1 MGNEVGM
8 GATSGAL
15 SSGATGAVAGAAI
28 GSAILPG
35 VGTVAGIIIGGV
47 VGATY
52 GGIAGGF
59 SGGKA
64 KKAKKYAKM
73 AAAVKRERE
82 ENAVYDQYLQYIR
95 NVRVARS
102 EALLGAVASNAVDSS
117 ASQGGLAGIGS
128 QAAYT
133 IQYTAEDQRLND
145 LYNTYMRLANKNAG
159 KAEDIMKIKEGVD
172 MGVAAVGAAVNIGS
186 LASAKPAA
194 GGNELFKQATK
205 NYMSQ
210 LAQTYPQSGTLTIGP
225 MV

>member
-1 MGNEVGM
+1 MSGEVGK
-8 GATSGAL
+8 GAASGAL
-15 SSGATGAVAGAAI
+15 SSAATGAATGAAI
-28 GSAILPG
+28 GSVVPG
-35 VGTVAGIIIGGV
+35 IGTAVGAAVGAV
-47 VGATY
+47 VGAVY

-102 EALLGAVASNAVDSS
+102 EALLGAVASNAVGSS

-133 IQYTAEDQRLND
+133 IQYTAEDKRLND
-145 LYNTYMRLANKNAG
+145 LYNTYMRLANKNAK
-159 KAEDIMKIKEGVD
+159 KAEDIMDIKEGVD
-172 MGVAAVGAAVNIGS
+172 MGVAAVGAVVNIGS
-186 LASAKPAA
+186 LASTQQAA

-205 NYMSQ
+205 NYASQ
-210 LAQTYPQSGTLTIGP
+210 LSQTLPQSGTLTIGP
-225 MV
+225 IG

>member
-15 SSGATGAVAGAAI
+15 SSAATGAATGAAI
-28 GSAILPG
+28 GSVVPG
-35 VGTVAGIIIGGV
+35 IGTAVGAAVGAV
-47 VGATY
+47 VGAVY

-82 ENAVYDQYLQYIR
+82 ENAIYDQYLQYIR

-102 EALLGAVASNAVDSS
+102 EALLGAVASNAVGSS

-133 IQYTAEDQRLND
+133 IQYTAEDKRLND
-145 LYNTYMRLANKNAG
+145 LYNAYLKLANKNAK
-159 KAEDIMKIKEGVD
+159 KAEDIMEIKEGVD
-172 MGVAAVGAAVNIGS
+172 MGVAAVGAVANIYS
-186 LASAKPAA
+186 FTTNFSSA
-194 GGNELFKQATK
+194 GGNEIAKQALKSHAT
-205 NYMSQ
+205 N

-225 MV
+225 IG

>member
-1 MGNEVGM
+1 MGNEVGV

-15 SSGATGAVAGAAI
+15 SSAATGAATGAAI
-28 GSAILPG
+28 GSIVPG
-35 VGTVAGIIIGGV
+35 VGTLVGAV
-47 VGATY
+47 VGGAIGAVY

-82 ENAVYDQYLQYIR
+82 ENAIYDQYLQYIR

-102 EALLGAVASNAVDSS
+102 EALLGAVASNAVGSS

-133 IQYTAEDQRLND
+133 IQYTAEDKRLND
-145 LYNTYMRLANKNAG
+145 LYNTYLKLANKNAE

-172 MGVAAVGAAVNIGS
+172 MGVAAAGAVANIYS
-186 LASAKPAA
+186 LASMKQAV

-205 NYMSQ
+205 NYASQ

-225 MV
+225 IG